1 MKEESELMP
10 MNYPNS
16 VPSQVPYRT
25 AAPLTNQVPNLSAMP
40 GVNQDERWGFLP
52 FIGGLAL
59 GGLLFDGWG
68 GGRPCCGGGGY
79 AYPGYQPVYQPVY
92 YQQPVYT
99 QPSYPVYQQQASQT
113 GYYGPYNPV
122 MPTETTVLESNKY
135 YLS

>member
-79 AYPGYQPVYQPVY
+79 AYPVYQPCL
-92 YQQPVYT
+92 PTGILSTTRIYT
-99 QPSYPVYQQQASQT
+99 TILSRL
-113 GYYGPYNPV
+113 
-122 MPTETTVLESNKY
+122 PTTSFTNGILWT
-135 YLS
+135 L

>member
-1 MKEESELMP
+1 MSK
-10 MNYPNS
+10 NYQGH
-16 VPSQVPYRT
+16 VPSQVPYRHS
-25 AAPLTNQVPNLSAMP
+25 APLTNQVPYLSNVA
-40 GVNQDERWGFLP
+40 GAAQDERWGFLP

-68 GGRPCCGGGGY
+68 GRPCCGGY
-79 AYPGYQPVYQPVY
+79 NYPVYQPVYQPVY
-92 YQQPVYT
+92 YN